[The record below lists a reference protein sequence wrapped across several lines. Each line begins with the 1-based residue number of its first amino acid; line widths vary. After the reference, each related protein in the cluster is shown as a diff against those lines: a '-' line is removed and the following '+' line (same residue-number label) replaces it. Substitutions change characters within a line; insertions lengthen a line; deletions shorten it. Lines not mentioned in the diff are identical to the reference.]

1 MDHKN
6 RYGRFT
12 SSGIHRLLGTDR
24 VRKTYLEEKKME
36 IRLGKSIGTE
46 FWSKATS
53 WGQLMEV
60 LAFNAM
66 SMEWDICSKDT
77 VLHKEYGEYWSG
89 TPDLKANGK
98 VAEVKGYEYKKFC
111 AFTDALLS
119 KDLER
124 IKKDFKAEY
133 WQVVNNSILLDVP
146 TAVLVSYMPYESDLE
161 TIKEF
166 LAQLNPEKEHELELH
181 NACNWISFKEA
192 NELCL
197 LPDNGYYKSLNTFEF
212 EVPLEDI
219 ELITNTVIKDI
230 EELKLAKINM

>member
-1 MDHKN
+1 M
-6 RYGRFT
+6 
-12 SSGIHRLLGTDR
+12 
-24 VRKTYLEEKKME
+24 
-36 IRLGKSIGTE
+36 
-46 FWSKATS
+46 
-53 WGQLMEV
+53 
-60 LAFNAM
+60 
-66 SMEWDICSKDT
+66 
-77 VLHKEYGEYWSG
+77 
-89 TPDLKANGK
+89 
-98 VAEVKGYEYKKFC
+98 YKRQ
-111 AFTDALLS
+111 ALLS